1 MKFTVKTAEIKS
13 AGVYN
18 IKVKGR
24 LIESGKEAT
33 TMIVLEL
40 INPCTDA
47 EILPG
52 KVADQSY

>member
-1 MKFTVKTAEIKS
+1 MN
-13 AGVYN
+13 AGVYK

-52 KVADQSY
+52 EVVDQSY

>member
-1 MKFTVKTAEIKS
+1 MKFTVKTAEIKIS
-13 AGVYN
+13 GLYK

-24 LIESGKEAT
+24 LMESGKEAS

>member
-1 MKFTVKTAEIKS
+1 MQFTVKTNEIMN
-13 AGVYN
+13 AGVYQ

-24 LIESGKEAT
+24 LIESGKEAST
-33 TMIVLEL
+33 LILLEL

-52 KVADQSY
+52 KVADHSY